1 MLRLLVLALLLA
13 NALFFAW
20 SRGWFDPVLGSSAQ
34 GEREPQ
40 RLSNQ
45 VRPELVQLWP
55 GGSGEA
61 SPEAAA
67 PTASAASA
75 TPASVAASGPP
86 PTDATATAAPVA
98 TAASGP
104 VSAPAAVNAPA
115 AVASAANAA
124 TVCLEAGPFGPADL
138 QATLALMNSQLPAG
152 RWTQRQVA
160 GGEWMVY
167 MGPYPDND
175 WMARKKAEL
184 ARIRGGVRHEEVS
197 GGPLPGRGLS
207 LGRFGSQ
214 AAAEAALGQLR
225 LRGIRTAKVLRSGD
239 GSPLVYLRLA
249 EADAITAAKAA
260 AMKLQP
266 AARTFTACP

>member
-20 SRGWFDPVLGSSAQ
+20 SRGWLDPVLGASAQ
-34 GEREPQ
+34 GDREPQ

-45 VRPELVQLWP
+45 VRPEVVQLWP
-55 GGSGEA
+55 AGTGNA
-61 SPEAAA
+61 RPEAPAA
-67 PTASAASA
+67 TAASA
-75 TPASVAASGPP
+75 PASGAASGPT
-86 PTDATATAAPVA
+86 PTDAAATAAPLA
-98 TAASGP
+98 GIASGP
-104 VSAPAAVNAPA
+104 VAASAAVSAPA
-115 AVASAANAA
+115 AVASAVKAAAAA

-138 QATLALMNSQLPAG
+138 QATLALLNSQLPAG
-152 RWTQRQVA
+152 GWTPRQVA

-167 MGPYPDND
+167 MGPYPDKD

-197 GGPLPGRGLS
+197 GGPLPGPGLS

-214 AAAEAALGQLR
+214 AAAETALGQLR
-225 LRGIRTAKVLRSGD
+225 LRGIRTARVLRSGD
-239 GSPLVYLRLA
+239 GSPMVYLRLA

-260 AMKLQP
+260 AIKLQP
-266 AARTFTACP
+266 ATRSFTACP

>member
-13 NALFFAW
+13 NVLFFAW
-20 SRGWFDPVLGSSAQ
+20 SRGWFEPVLGPSAQ
-34 GEREPQ
+34 GDREPQ
-40 RLSNQ
+40 RLGNQ

-55 GGSGEA
+55 AGTGDA
-61 SPEAAA
+61 PPEAAA
-67 PTASAASA
+67 ATASAAPSSA
-75 TPASVAASGPP
+75 AASGQP

-98 TAASGP
+98 SMASAPVAASAT
-104 VSAPAAVNAPA
+104 VAAPA
-115 AVASAANAA
+115 AVASAGRSD
-124 TVCLEAGPFGPADL
+124 TVCLEAGPFAAADL
-138 QATLALMNSQLPAG
+138 QATLALLNSQLPAG
-152 RWTQRQVA
+152 GWTQRQVA

-197 GGPLPGRGLS
+197 GGSLPGRGLS

-225 LRGIRTAKVLRSGD
+225 LRGIRTARVLRSGD

-249 EADAITAAKAA
+249 QADAITAAKAA
-260 AMKLQP
+260 ALKLQP
-266 AARTFTACP
+266 AARTFAACP